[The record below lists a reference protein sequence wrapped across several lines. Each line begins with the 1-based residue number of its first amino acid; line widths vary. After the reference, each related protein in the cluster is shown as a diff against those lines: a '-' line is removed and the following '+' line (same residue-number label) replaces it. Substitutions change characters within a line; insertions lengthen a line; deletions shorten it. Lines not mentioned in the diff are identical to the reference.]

1 MNFETAFNLLVNHE
15 GGYTCDTRD
24 NGNWTGGKPGSG
36 ILKGSKYGISAYS
49 YPELDIKN
57 LTLDEV
63 KIINRR
69 DFWDCLSIDQLPDAI
84 RFDLYSMAYQSC
96 APRQPIQAVKLLQR
110 AYNSCSTGP
119 DLLVDGKLGPKTIA
133 AINSVDPQLLDKR
146 FSGQILLFMADLK
159 PSLWDAFGRGWARR
173 IANNLLTD

>member
-1 MNFETAFNLLVNHE
+1 MNFEDAFKALIGHE
-15 GGYTCDTRD
+15 GGYTCDPRD

-49 YPELDIKN
+49 YPEVDIYN
-57 LTLDEV
+57 LTLD
-63 KIINRR
+63 KAKAINKR
-69 DFWDCLSIDQLPDAI
+69 DFWDYISADQLPEAI
-84 RFDLYSMAYQSC
+84 RFDLYDMAYNSC
-96 APRQPIQAVKLLQR
+96 APRHPDQAVKLLQR
-110 AYNSCSTGP
+110 AFNSCSTGQ

-133 AINSVDPQLLDKR
+133 AVNSVDPQLLDKR
-146 FSGQILLFMADLK
+146 FSGQRLLFMADLK